1 MKYKYLKFISILA
14 AFLTVYVNSYGNEQ
28 FKKPDFSFSDIER
41 IKSEKEPSFKV
52 WDEDNVYGVLDV
64 AMDGTVLIFSLQGEP
79 HPDKRKKSKIF
90 VKRSEDGGETWSDHQ
105 LIGKRIDL
113 DWKALGIGP
122 YDGSGW
128 GKDKHHAH
136 ATLGTSIIDESTGEI
151 MLFITALYPAPYMYK
166 SRDHGKTWKLEK
178 IKFGKD
184 VNGFMPIPNAAC
196 DSGINL
202 KHGPN
207 KGRLLVP
214 SRVMPNYNKHE
225 ESKGYTNAVYSDDHG
240 KTWIP
245 SEPFPL
251 DGTGESGLVELNDG
265 TIYINSRTHTRKGNR
280 WVAYSDDSGETW
292 RNLRQDDELFD
303 GPPDVYGCKAGL
315 IRLSRDDG
323 DILLFSS
330 PTPDVGGRQNIR
342 VWVSFDGGKS
352 WPHNRLIK
360 KGPGNYTWM
369 TEGRKGT
376 PSEGYIYLLSGKDW
390 MARFNMA
397 WLLTP
402 PEPEILLG
410 KRPRYRFSDSDFY
423 GSSENAKLISTSEPK
438 LKGSP
443 KGYQLDDKNDEG
455 FILSRKI
462 ALPSAEMKVSFHA
475 PHGKVYVELVD
486 EAGSRLRDATP
497 LSGSYKIDSSLEWQD
512 ENINNLVG
520 KKIFVKF
527 VLEGDAQVF
536 DVSFDGVNLLSENI
550 TSIGPSDDQFVLPPR
565 NDYLMDQVPAFVRS
579 YQNLSPFSIKDAKL
593 KGLFSGYRVEDVSK
607 VAELTSR
614 KISLPGEEM
623 KITCDPGNGSVKI
636 ALYNEEGKILVNSEI
651 ISGNIKIREAVKW
664 AKDFKLAK
672 HVSKPV
678 SLKFELKGNAKIYSI
693 RFDDLFWD

>member
-1 MKYKYLKFISILA
+1 MKYKCLKFISTLA
-14 AFLTVYVNSYGNEQ
+14 AFLTIYVNSHGNEQ

-64 AMDGTVLIFSLQGEP
+64 AMDGTVLMFSLQGEP

-292 RNLRQDDELFD
+292 RDLHQDDELFD

-352 WPHNRLIK
+352 WPHSRLIK

-443 KGYQLDDKNDEG
+443 KGYQLDDNNDDG

-462 ALPSAEMKVSFHA
+462 ALPSAEMKLSFHA

-512 ENINNLVG
+512 DNINNLVG

-579 YQNLSPFSIKDAKL
+579 YQNLSPFSIKDANL

-623 KITCDPGNGSVKI
+623 KITCDPGNGSVKM
-636 ALYNEEGKILVNSEI
+636 ALYNEEGKILANSET
-651 ISGNIKIREAVKW
+651 ISGNIKIREVVKW

-678 SLKFELKGNAKIYSI
+678 SLKFELKGNAKVYSI
-693 RFDDLFWD
+693 RFDELFWD

>member
-184 VNGFMPIPNAAC
+184 VNGFLPIPNAAC

-292 RNLRQDDELFD
+292 RDLRQDDELFD

-579 YQNLSPFSIKDAKL
+579 YQNLSPFSIKDANL

>member
-1 MKYKYLKFISILA
+1 MKYKYLKFISTLA
-14 AFLTVYVNSYGNEQ
+14 AFLIISMTSHGKENLG
-28 FKKPDFSFSDIER
+28 KPDFSFSDIEK
-41 IKSEKEPSFKV
+41 IKSGEKPKFDI

-64 AMDGTVLIFSLQGEP
+64 AMDGTVLMFSLQGEP

-113 DWKALGIGP
+113 DWKSLGIGP

-128 GKDKHHAH
+128 GKDKHHAY
-136 ATLGTSIIDESTGEI
+136 ATLGTSVVDESTGEI

-196 DSGINL
+196 DSGINV

-292 RNLRQDDELFD
+292 RDLRQDDELFD

-315 IRLSRDDG
+315 IRLSREDG

-443 KGYQLDDKNDEG
+443 KGYQLDDKNEDG

-462 ALPSAEMKVSFHA
+462 ALPSAEMKLSFHA
-475 PHGKVYVELVD
+475 PQGKVYVELVD

-527 VLEGDAQVF
+527 VLQGDAQVF

-550 TSIGPSDDQFVLPPR
+550 TSIGPLDDQFVLPPR

-579 YQNLSPFSIKDAKL
+579 YQNLSPFSIKDANL

-636 ALYNEEGKILVNSEI
+636 ALYNEEGKILTNSET
-651 ISGNIKIREAVKW
+651 ISGNIKVREVVKW
-664 AKDFKLAK
+664 TKDFKLAK

>member
-184 VNGFMPIPNAAC
+184 VNGFLPIPNAAC

-292 RNLRQDDELFD
+292 RDLRQDDELFD

-579 YQNLSPFSIKDAKL
+579 YQNLSPFSIKDANL

-636 ALYNEEGKILVNSEI
+636 ALYNEEGKILANSET

>member
-64 AMDGTVLIFSLQGEP
+64 AMDGTVLMFSLQGEP

-292 RNLRQDDELFD
+292 RDLRQDDELFD

-455 FILSRKI
+455 FIISRKI
-462 ALPSAEMKVSFHA
+462 ALPSAEMKLSFHA

-579 YQNLSPFSIKDAKL
+579 YQNLSPFSIKDANL

-636 ALYNEEGKILVNSEI
+636 ALYNEEGKILANSET

>member
-184 VNGFMPIPNAAC
+184 VNGFLPIPNAAC

-292 RNLRQDDELFD
+292 RDLRQDDELFD

-462 ALPSAEMKVSFHA
+462 ALPSAEMKLSFHA

-579 YQNLSPFSIKDAKL
+579 YQNLSPFSIKDANL

>member
-1 MKYKYLKFISILA
+1 MKYKCLKFISTFA
-14 AFLTVYVNSYGNEQ
+14 VFLTIYVHSYGNEQ

-41 IKSEKEPSFKV
+41 IKSEKKPSFKV

-64 AMDGTVLIFSLQGEP
+64 AMDGTVLMFSLQGEP

-292 RNLRQDDELFD
+292 RDLHQDDELFD

-352 WPHNRLIK
+352 WPHSRLIK

-443 KGYQLDDKNDEG
+443 KGYQLDDNNDDG

-462 ALPSAEMKVSFHA
+462 ALPSAEMKLSFHA

-512 ENINNLVG
+512 DNINNLVG

-579 YQNLSPFSIKDAKL
+579 YQNLSPFSIKDANL

-623 KITCDPGNGSVKI
+623 KITCDPGNGSVKM
-636 ALYNEEGKILVNSEI
+636 ALYNEEGKILANSET
-651 ISGNIKIREAVKW
+651 ISGNIKIREVVKW

-678 SLKFELKGNAKIYSI
+678 SLKFELKGNAKVYSI
-693 RFDDLFWD
+693 RFDELFWD

>member
-1 MKYKYLKFISILA
+1 MQIKSINLFIFISHFFVINTISSGEEKL
-14 AFLTVYVNSYGNEQ
+14 E
-28 FKKPDFSFSDIER
+28 KPVLGFSDIAK
-41 IKSEKEPSFKV
+41 ITSGAEPFFEI

-64 AMDGTVLIFSLQGEP
+64 AMDGTVLMFSLQGEP
-79 HPDKRKKSKIF
+79 HPDKRKGSKIF
-90 VKRSEDGGETWSDHQ
+90 VKRSEDGGDTWSDHQ
-105 LIGKRIDL
+105 LVGKRIDL

-178 IKFGKD
+178 IKYGKD
-184 VNGFMPIPNAAC
+184 SKGFMPIPNAAC
-196 DSGINL
+196 DSGINI

-225 ESKGYTNAVYSDDHG
+225 ESKGYTNASYSDDNG

-251 DGTGESGLVELNDG
+251 DGTGESGLVELSDG

-292 RNLRQDDELFD
+292 RDLRQDDELFD

-315 IRLSRDDG
+315 IRLERDDG

-330 PTPDVGGRQNIR
+330 PTPHIEGRKNIR
-342 VWVSFDGGKS
+342 VWVSFDGGKT
-352 WPHNRLIK
+352 WPHNRLVR

-369 TEGRKGT
+369 TQGRKGT

-410 KRPRYRFSDSDFY
+410 KRPRYRFSDPDFY
-423 GSSENAKLISTSEPK
+423 SSSTNAKLISTNETK
-438 LKGSP
+438 LKESP
-443 KGYQLDDKNDEG
+443 KGYGLNSKKETG
-455 FILSRKI
+455 SILSRKLV
-462 ALPSAEMKVSFHA
+462 LPSADMMVSFHA
-475 PHGKVYVELVD
+475 PQGKVFVELVD
-486 EAGSRLRDATP
+486 ESGSRLMDTHA
-497 LSGSYKIDSSLEWQD
+497 LSGAYKINSPLEWQD
-512 ENINNLVG
+512 EGIDKLVG
-520 KKIFVKF
+520 KELFVKF

-536 DVSFDGVNLLSENI
+536 DVSFGEVNSLSENL
-550 TSIGPSDDQFVLPPR
+550 TSIGPSDDRFVLPPR
-565 NDYLMDQVPAFVRS
+565 NDYVMNQVPAFVKSFQNARS
-579 YQNLSPFSIKDAKL
+579 FSVNDDRIKKISLGYEVESRAK
-593 KGLFSGYRVEDVSK
+593 S
-607 VAELTSR
+607 AQIISR
-614 KISLPGEEM
+614 KISLPGEEV
-623 KITCDPGNGSVKI
+623 KITCDPGQGSIRVS
-636 ALYNEEGKILVNSEI
+636 LYDEEGKLIKVSQR
-651 ISGNIKIREAVKW
+651 ISGNLKISESVKW
-664 AKDFKLAK
+664 TDSFNLTKI
-672 HVSKPV
+672 VSKPV
-678 SLKFELKGNAKIYSI
+678 SFKFNIEGDAKLYAI

>member
-1 MKYKYLKFISILA
+1 MKYKFIKFISILA

-240 KTWIP
+240 KTWMP

-292 RNLRQDDELFD
+292 RDLRQDDELFD

-579 YQNLSPFSIKDAKL
+579 YQNLSPFSIKDANL

-636 ALYNEEGKILVNSEI
+636 ALYNEEGKILANSET